1 MPIDLRYVPYC
12 HPEFAFYTP
21 IDNAPSARLDSNV
34 VIPSSWEIINGQPWT
49 HAKPRNVDL
58 PRQGWKVHVSATLAN
73 REHVLETVATFC
85 VDREISFKYLSTHAD
100 YLALNGKY
108 TNRGS
113 AGKFVTIYPCDIDQ
127 FEDTLLGLEDCI
139 GAEEGP
145 YILSDRKWGSGPVFY
160 RYGAFLPP
168 EQPTQFESTL
178 IDPHGNVVEDVRR
191 PIFTLPS
198 WVEEPAFV
206 KERKQNAAIDAQF
219 PFDMKTALHF
229 SAGGG
234 VYVAEANSSEYVP
247 EGTRVV
253 LKEARPF
260 AALDTEGKDAV
271 ARLRHEH
278 RVLCELAHTS
288 YVPRTYALFK
298 AWDNLY
304 LVMDY
309 VDGSSLKRETM
320 LRTPVLKPAPW
331 KLEDAAF
338 NTWLTGVVQETDKA
352 VQAFH
357 EAGWLLGDIH
367 PKNIVLEGG
376 TRPVFID
383 FEFAHPVDPD
393 WRIGQVAPGYGPRK
407 GLSGSDAD
415 LWSLGITQLDMVLP
429 QATTADQ
436 GNEGL
441 IYRLLDEADQELSL
455 PASVSHSI
463 SQKLPTDDDGGEQ
476 QMLQAAPLDTVLNL
490 LVSGVERHIRFTDDS
505 PALPGDI
512 ELFGRGGVE
521 AALSY
526 PYGIAGALAVTAKAG
541 RPLDQRYVELSVPW
555 IEKNLSHV
563 STPGFRGRDGLD
575 YGLRQAG
582 MRELAL
588 EVSSLSVADPVDPT
602 YWSGWAGL
610 GLNALSSNETDTAL
624 RASAGLRRMLRD
636 GYTTES
642 AGLLYGW
649 SGAAIFW
656 SELYKRSDQEGELVD
671 LAKEAIDREL
681 RRCSLT
687 QNGTVEYDEGWRTLP
702 YLGTGSCGIA
712 LAIHELRAATG
723 TDLYEDEYRK
733 LIRACTYYQ
742 CAQGTYGYGLAGF
755 ATVLNRAKA
764 SLSPDAAMA
773 LKKAPDTLRLF
784 LVPRDGSAF
793 VRGNQGLKLSCDF
806 LTGSLGVVAALSA
819 LRGDWSGVPFLPGGG
834 NDTNEREEV
843 Y

>member
-178 IDPHGNVVEDVRR
+178 IDPQGNVVEDVRR

-367 PKNIVLEGG
+367 SKNIVLEGG

-441 IYRLLDEADQELSL
+441 LYRLLDEADQELSL

-476 QMLQAAPLDTVLNL
+476 QTLQAAPLDTVLNL

-610 GLNALSSNETDTAL
+610 GLNALSSNETDKAL

-636 GYTTES
+636 GLHHGVS
-642 AGLLYGW
+642 
-649 SGAAIFW
+649 
-656 SELYKRSDQEGELVD
+656 RSPVWMV
-671 LAKEAIDREL
+671 
-681 RRCSLT
+681 RR
-687 QNGTVEYDEGWRTLP
+687 
-702 YLGTGSCGIA
+702 
-712 LAIHELRAATG
+712 
-723 TDLYEDEYRK
+723 
-733 LIRACTYYQ
+733 
-742 CAQGTYGYGLAGF
+742 GY
-755 ATVLNRAKA
+755 
-764 SLSPDAAMA
+764 
-773 LKKAPDTLRLF
+773 F
-784 LVPRDGSAF
+784 LV
-793 VRGNQGLKLSCDF
+793 
-806 LTGSLGVVAALSA
+806 
-819 LRGDWSGVPFLPGGG
+819 
-834 NDTNEREEV
+834 
-843 Y
+843 